1 MIFDLKSG
9 KRRRVVQVVFGFLA
23 FIFFISF
30 VGFGIGSDV
39 SGGIF
44 DAIGLGGGDSAST
57 PEYEQQIEDANETLE
72 TDPDN
77 ERALLDLSGAYYR
90 SATETGVTV
99 NPQTGVIE
107 ISEESRADLEQSIAA
122 WERYIETKPKRPDTT
137 AAAQAAESY
146 RYLLDP
152 DGAAGAQAIVAKA
165 QGTSSGIRPARVVP
179 LRRRPDQQGGRGRR
193 AGGRGGGSVPARR
206 DPEEHGRPRRAGAK
220 AEGAACPAA
229 RAGPAGRR
237 RGGLAADSGPVR
249 EPRRRRKHRRSAARA
264 GTLIEPPGAPGP
276 IATMPLP
283 GR

>member
-72 TDPDN
+72 TDPEN

-165 QGTSSGIRPARVVP
+165 QGTSSAYAQLALYLYADGQISKGDAAGERAVEAADQSQRAAIQKNMDALAEQARKQKKQ
-179 LRRRPDQQGGRGRR
+179 LARQREQAQQGGGGEEASPQIQDPFGSLGG
-193 AGGRGGGSVPARR
+193 AGS
-206 DPEEHGRPRRAGAK
+206 
-220 AEGAACPAA
+220 
-229 RAGPAGRR
+229 
-237 RGGLAADSGPVR
+237 
-249 EPRRRRKHRRSAARA
+249 
-264 GTLIEPPGAPGP
+264 TGAP
-276 IATMPLP
+276 LP
-283 GR
+283 APAP

>member
-77 ERALLDLSGAYYR
+77 ERALLDLAGAYYR

-146 RYLLDP
+146 RYVLDP

-165 QGTSSGIRPARVVP
+165 QGTSSAYAQLALYLYADGQISKGDAAGERAVEAADPSQRAAIQKNMDALAEQARKQKEQ
-179 LRRRPDQQGGRGRR
+179 LARQAEQAEQAQQQGGGQGASPQIQDPFGGLSG
-193 AGGRGGGSVPARR
+193 AG
-206 DPEEHGRPRRAGAK
+206 DAGA
-220 AEGAACPAA
+220 
-229 RAGPAGRR
+229 
-237 RGGLAADSGPVR
+237 
-249 EPRRRRKHRRSAARA
+249 
-264 GTLIEPPGAPGP
+264 
-276 IATMPLP
+276 PLP
-283 GR
+283 APAP